1 MVKCEYCGKEISVLA
16 VRYTWLEKGKKA
28 IHDKCL
34 KRQNEQRK
42 IKADELIMDE
52 LEALFIK
59 AIENL
64 PKELHDDYNK
74 LMIEMKKFNKNLKKA
89 FDDIMDNEY
98 ITKSFND
105 VQQRIDEGLKALGD
119 EVKKISK
126 DYQKRIEP
134 IHKSMEEKLK
144 NIKDKNN

>member
-1 MVKCEYCGKEISVLA
+1 MVGE
-16 VRYTWLEKGKKA
+16 RKKA

-105 VQQRIDEGLKALGD
+105 VQQRIDERLKSLGD
-119 EVKKISK
+119 EVKKNFKRLSK
-126 DYQKRIEP
+126 
-134 IHKSMEEKLK
+134 
-144 NIKDKNN
+144 KDRANT